1 MILQTERLILRPW
14 CEDDAKDLYR
24 YASDPEVGPP
34 AGWPPHTSVENSRE
48 IIQTVLSAPDNKGEV
63 QLQAGIMKTKVH
75 LSQLR
80 LVKEKEKQKPAT
92 SVKTRTGA
100 MDRTVLMRCDVRGM
114 ALDEAMMAVDKY
126 FDEAVLARLN
136 EVTVVHGK
144 GTGILREGL
153 QRYFKTH
160 GHVKSFRRGLYGEGE
175 DGVTIVTL
183 K

>member
-1 MILQTERLILRPW
+1 MSADYMYILGNRKSYLEFY
-14 CEDDAKDLYR
+14 D
-24 YASDPEVGPP
+24 V
-34 AGWPPHTSVENSRE
+34 
-48 IIQTVLSAPDNKGEV
+48 
-63 QLQAGIMKTKVH
+63 
-75 LSQLR
+75 
-80 LVKEKEKQKPAT
+80 VKEKDKPKQVT

-144 GTGILREGL
+144 GTGILRDGL

-175 DGVTIVTL
+175 DGVTIAEFGL
-183 K
+183 SLSILPN